1 MHAVFVSYA
10 HADKDV
16 ADAVC
21 AKIEGAE
28 IGCWIAPRDA
38 AAGVNYPGQIV
49 EAIAAAQ
56 VLVLV
61 LSSHSMHSRQVRSE
75 VERAFSKGIPIIPLR
90 VEDVLPQGDFEYL
103 IGSVHWLDAMIG
115 PLEPRLDELLAT
127 VRARLAGEKPDA
139 PALRETPNNLPAP
152 VNRLIGRAAD
162 VTAIGDRLAQDR
174 LVTVTGAGGVGK
186 TRVAVEVGSALLRA
200 WRDGVWFVQL
210 ASIEDP
216 ALVTNAI
223 AQGVGTPEGPDRPLR
238 ELLIE
243 HLKDKRLLL
252 LLDNCEHVVAE
263 TGAVVSAT
271 LQHCA
276 QVHVLA
282 TSRESLKVGGEW
294 TYRLP
299 ALGLSPPDVLLSV
312 PEAEAIPAIG
322 LFVERARATDARFI
336 LRAEDVAAVADICRR
351 LDGIPFAV
359 ELAAARV
366 SVLGPRQ
373 LATRLTERFRLLRG
387 GDRDALPHQQTM
399 RACIDWSYDMLADA
413 ERTLFARMAIFPA
426 GCTLDAAEIV
436 CAGDAVDRDDI
447 LDLLSSLVN
456 KSLAF
461 ADLSFENP
469 RYRLLESTREYAL
482 EKLAERGEDQTIARK
497 HADWIAKLV
506 TEAREA
512 GAAAPV
518 HRVLADVMPE
528 ADSMR
533 AALGWALGPGD
544 DVALAAT
551 LAAKAATVWLD
562 GGLQAEGRQWLETIL
577 SRIDDQT
584 QPVIAAGA
592 WLTLSGLY
600 YAQRLVD
607 AAKRSIG
614 LFERVGDVAG
624 AAQGQLQLAYGFW
637 QVGDLAAAEAAVE
650 RSLALHRDAGLER
663 TWQYANALNTKGSI
677 ILNVGRLIDAERIF
691 EEALERSA
699 AVGDDHGFAR
709 AQVNLAEL
717 KFALDKPEDALRL
730 AKEALANFH
739 HLGAGA
745 REANLAVNVASY
757 QLALGMTDEAER
769 SALMG
774 LDLARETGQPVMFMV
789 AVLHLATVASLRG
802 NSERAARLLGYVDAW
817 CAREGF
823 EHDRGERIAREC
835 LWSALTAN
843 LGAETLALL
852 SAAGARLGEGEAALL
867 ARQSH

>member
-21 AKIEGAE
+21 ARLEGAE
-28 IGCWIAPRDA
+28 IRCWIAPRDA

-56 VLVLV
+56 LLVLV

-243 HLKDKRLLL
+243 YLKDKRLLL

-263 TGAVVSAT
+263 TGALVSAT

-282 TSRESLKVGGEW
+282 TSRESLRVGGEW

-299 ALGLSPPDVLLSV
+299 ALGLSPPDVSLSV
-312 PEAEAIPAIG
+312 LEAEAIPAIG
-322 LFVERARATDARFI
+322 LFVERARATDARFV
-336 LRAEDVAAVADICRR
+336 LRAEDVAAVAEICRR

-387 GDRDALPHQQTM
+387 GDRDAMPHQQTM

-482 EKLAERGEDQTIARK
+482 EKLADRGEDQTIARR
-497 HADWIAKLV
+497 HAEWV
-506 TEAREA
+506 TSFVAHARESGVA
-512 GAAAPV
+512 LPV
-518 HRVLADVMPE
+518 HRLLADVLPE
-528 ADSMR
+528 TDSIR
-533 AALGWALGPGD
+533 GALGWALGPGN
-544 DVALAAT
+544 DVPLAAS
-551 LAAKAATVWLD
+551 LAAKASTVWLE
-562 GGLQAEGRQWLETIL
+562 GGLQAEGRHWLETML
-577 SRIDDQT
+577 ARIDDQT
-584 QPVIAAGA
+584 QPEVAASA

-607 AAKRSIG
+607 AAQRAIG
-614 LFERVGDVAG
+614 LFERVGNAAG
-624 AAQGQLQLAYGFW
+624 AAQGELQLAYGLW
-637 QVGDLAAAEAAVE
+637 QIGDLVAAEAAVD

-663 TWQYANALNTKGSI
+663 TWQYANAVNTKGSI
-677 ILNVGRLIDAERIF
+677 VLNGERLEDAERLF
-691 EEALERSA
+691 EEALARST
-699 AVGDDHGFAR
+699 AVGDEHGVAR

-717 KFALDKPEDALRL
+717 KFALDRPEDALKL
-730 AKEALANFH
+730 AQEAMSNFH
-739 HLGAGA
+739 RPERPRA
-745 REANLAVNVASY
+745 RRTS
-757 QLALGMTDEAER
+757 R
-769 SALMG
+769 STW
-774 LDLARETGQPVMFMV
+774 R
-789 AVLHLATVASLRG
+789 AT
-802 NSERAARLLGYVDAW
+802 NSRWG
-817 CAREGF
+817 
-823 EHDRGERIAREC
+823 
-835 LWSALTAN
+835 
-843 LGAETLALL
+843 
-852 SAAGARLGEGEAALL
+852 
-867 ARQSH
+867 

>member
-1 MHAVFVSYA
+1 M
-10 HADKDV
+10 
-16 ADAVC
+16 
-21 AKIEGAE
+21 
-28 IGCWIAPRDA
+28 
-38 AAGVNYPGQIV
+38 
-49 EAIAAAQ
+49 
-56 VLVLV
+56 LV
-61 LSSHSMHSRQVRSE
+61 LSSHSMRSRQVRSE

-127 VRARLAGEKPDA
+127 VRARLAGEKPDT

-210 ASIEDP
+210 AAIEDP

-243 HLKDKRLLL
+243 YLKDKRLLL

-282 TSRESLKVGGEW
+282 TSRESLRVGGEW

-299 ALGLSPPDVLLSV
+299 ALGLSPPDVSLSV
-312 PEAEAIPAIG
+312 LEAEAIPAIG

-336 LRAEDVAAVADICRR
+336 LRAEDVAAVAEICRR

-387 GDRDALPHQQTM
+387 GDRDAMPHQQTM

-482 EKLAERGEDQTIARK
+482 EKLAGSRRGPRRSRGDTPNGLLHSSTR
-497 HADWIAKLV
+497 
-506 TEAREA
+506 REKRIWQSRCS
-512 GAAAPV
+512 GCSPS
-518 HRVLADVMPE
+518 VLPE
-528 ADSMR
+528 TDSMR
-533 AALGWALGPGD
+533 AALVWSLGPGTMFRS
-544 DVALAAT
+544 AAR
-551 LAAKAATVWLD
+551 LAAKASKLWLE

-577 SRIDDQT
+577 SRIDEKT
-584 QPVIAAGA
+584 QPEIAGQAG
-592 WLTLSGLY
+592 W
-600 YAQRLVD
+600 R
-607 AAKRSIG
+607 
-614 LFERVGDVAG
+614 
-624 AAQGQLQLAYGFW
+624 
-637 QVGDLAAAEAAVE
+637 
-650 RSLALHRDAGLER
+650 
-663 TWQYANALNTKGSI
+663 
-677 ILNVGRLIDAERIF
+677 
-691 EEALERSA
+691 
-699 AVGDDHGFAR
+699 
-709 AQVNLAEL
+709 
-717 KFALDKPEDALRL
+717 
-730 AKEALANFH
+730 
-739 HLGAGA
+739 
-745 REANLAVNVASY
+745 
-757 QLALGMTDEAER
+757 
-769 SALMG
+769 
-774 LDLARETGQPVMFMV
+774 
-789 AVLHLATVASLRG
+789 
-802 NSERAARLLGYVDAW
+802 
-817 CAREGF
+817 
-823 EHDRGERIAREC
+823 
-835 LWSALTAN
+835 
-843 LGAETLALL
+843 
-852 SAAGARLGEGEAALL
+852 
-867 ARQSH
+867 